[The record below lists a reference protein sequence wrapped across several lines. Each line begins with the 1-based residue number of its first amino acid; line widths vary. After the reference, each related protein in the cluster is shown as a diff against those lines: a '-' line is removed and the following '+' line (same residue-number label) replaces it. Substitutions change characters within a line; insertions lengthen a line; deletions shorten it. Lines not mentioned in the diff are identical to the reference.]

1 MILVYY
7 KVENSYG
14 TWHYDNYL
22 IVIDNNKP
30 SLEDLAKCRTNITK
44 QWGVA
49 PVIINMMEL
58 G

>member
-22 IVIDNNKP
+22 IVTDNNKP
-30 SLEDLAKCRTNITK
+30 SLEDLDKCRTNITK